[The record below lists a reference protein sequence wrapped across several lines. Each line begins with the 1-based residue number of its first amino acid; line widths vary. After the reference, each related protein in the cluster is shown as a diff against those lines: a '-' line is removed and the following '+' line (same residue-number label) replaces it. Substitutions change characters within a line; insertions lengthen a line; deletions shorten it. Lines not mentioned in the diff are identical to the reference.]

1 MEGEKKKEEL
11 LKRLK
16 IIEDKDDEQ
25 LKAMKNMTEK
35 IKEVT
40 DFVKDPLIQEAN
52 ALINENKSI
61 QNDVD
66 YIKIKITGSGN
77 NVTYDFTVYKTF
89 WGAI

>member
-77 NVTYDFTVYKTF
+77 KVTYDFTVYKTF
-89 WGAI
+89 

>member
-66 YIKIKITGSGN
+66 YIKIKITGSGK
-77 NVTYDFTVYKTF
+77 NVTYDFSVYKTF
-89 WGAI
+89 

>member
-77 NVTYDFTVYKTF
+77 YVTYDFTVYKTF
-89 WGAI
+89 

>member
-66 YIKIKITGSGN
+66 YIKIKIAGSGN

-89 WGAI
+89 